1 MNENHV
7 ERRRKG
13 IYVLPS
19 LVTTAS
25 LFVGFYAIVQAT
37 LGRYEVAAIAI
48 YVSMVLDGLDGRIA
62 RWTNTASDFGKEY
75 DSLVDVIAFGLTPAL
90 VMYEWSLSAYGK
102 IGWLSAF
109 LFVACT
115 ALRLARFNSVEVK
128 DKGYFQGLPCP
139 AAAAFVAGWVWTM
152 ADFDVQGT
160 SLGAVSLPIMVL
172 SALAMVS
179 NLPYKSFKDFDP
191 KNRVPFVAL
200 VLLIVPFVLISFD
213 PPRVLFLLF
222 LAYLV
227 SGPVIWLRRRR
238 AAPASAGDEAGTDGG
253 LDDTV
258 DVDDA
263 VDAIDDEVD
272 NRSSGAGEPRT
283 P

>member
-1 MNENHV
+1 MNDPHNDKP
-7 ERRRKG
+7 RKG
-13 IYVLPS
+13 IYILPS

-25 LFVGFYAIVQAT
+25 LFVAFYAIVQAT
-37 LGRYEVAAIAI
+37 LGRFEVAAMAVF
-48 YVSMVLDGLDGRIA
+48 VSMVLDGLDGRIA

-75 DSLVDVIAFGLTPAL
+75 DSLADVIAFGLTPAL
-90 VMYEWSLSAYGK
+90 VMFEWSLTAYGN

-109 LFVACT
+109 LFVACA

-128 DKGYFQGLPCP
+128 DKRYFQGLPSP
-139 AAAAFVAGWVWTM
+139 AAAAVVAGWVWSM
-152 ADFDVQGT
+152 ADFDFEG
-160 SLGAVSLPIMVL
+160 SRLGPVSIVIVVA

-191 KNRVPFVAL
+191 KNRVPFVAM

-227 SGPVIWLRRRR
+227 SGPVIWFLRRR
-238 AAPASAGDEAGTDGG
+238 ASAAGGEGSGSGSGG
-253 LDDTV
+253 PGE
-258 DVDDA
+258 
-263 VDAIDDEVD
+263 DDEPDVQQAD
-272 NRSSGAGEPRT
+272 EPAKGSGQRGDQD
-283 P
+283 

>member
-1 MNENHV
+1 MNDPHNDKP
-7 ERRRKG
+7 RKG
-13 IYVLPS
+13 IYILPS

-25 LFVGFYAIVQAT
+25 LFVAFYAIVQAT
-37 LGRYEVAAIAI
+37 LGRFEVAAMAVF
-48 YVSMVLDGLDGRIA
+48 VSMVLDGLDGRIA

-75 DSLVDVIAFGLTPAL
+75 DSLADVIAFGLTPAL
-90 VMYEWSLSAYGK
+90 VMFEWSLTAYGN

-109 LFVACT
+109 LFVACA

-128 DKGYFQGLPCP
+128 DKRYFQGLPSP
-139 AAAAFVAGWVWTM
+139 AAAAVVAGWVWSM
-152 ADFDVQGT
+152 ADFDFEG
-160 SLGAVSLPIMVL
+160 SRLGPVSIVIVVA

-191 KNRVPFVAL
+191 KNRVPFVAM

-227 SGPVIWLRRRR
+227 SGPVIWFLRRR
-238 AAPASAGDEAGTDGG
+238 ASAAGGEG
-253 LDDTV
+253 SGSGSEGPGE
-258 DVDDA
+258 
-263 VDAIDDEVD
+263 DDEPDVQQAD
-272 NRSSGAGEPRT
+272 EPAKGSGQRGDQD
-283 P
+283 

>member
-1 MNENHV
+1 MNDPHNDKP
-7 ERRRKG
+7 RKG
-13 IYVLPS
+13 IYILPS

-25 LFVGFYAIVQAT
+25 LFVAFYAIVQAT
-37 LGRYEVAAIAI
+37 LGRYEVAAMAI
-48 YVSMVLDGLDGRIA
+48 FVSMVLDGLDGRIA

-75 DSLVDVIAFGLTPAL
+75 DSLADVIAFGLTPAL
-90 VMYEWSLSAYGK
+90 VMFEWSLNAYGN

-109 LFVACT
+109 LFVACA

-128 DKGYFQGLPCP
+128 DKRYFQGLPSP
-139 AAAAFVAGWVWTM
+139 AAAAVVAGWVWTM
-152 ADFDVQGT
+152 ADFDFEG
-160 SLGAVSLPIMVL
+160 SRLGPVSIVIVVA

-191 KNRVPFVAL
+191 KNRVPFVAM

-227 SGPVIWLRRRR
+227 SGPVIWFLRRRR
-238 AAPASAGDEAGTDGG
+238 RAGGGG
-253 LDDTV
+253 LSGSGGPGEDLEP
-258 DVDDA
+258 DA
-263 VDAIDDEVD
+263 QQSDEPVKG
-272 NRSSGAGEPRT
+272 SGTRGDQD
-283 P
+283 

>member
-1 MNENHV
+1 VNDPHNDKP
-7 ERRRKG
+7 RKG
-13 IYVLPS
+13 IYILPS

-25 LFVGFYAIVQAT
+25 LFVAFYAIVQAT
-37 LGRYEVAAIAI
+37 LGRYEVAAMAI
-48 YVSMVLDGLDGRIA
+48 FVSMVLDGLDGRIA

-75 DSLVDVIAFGLTPAL
+75 DSLADVIAFGLTPAL
-90 VMYEWSLSAYGK
+90 VTFEWSLNAYGN

-109 LFVACT
+109 LFVACA

-128 DKGYFQGLPCP
+128 DKRYFQGLPSP
-139 AAAAFVAGWVWTM
+139 AAAAVVAGWVWTM
-152 ADFDVQGT
+152 ADFDFEG
-160 SLGAVSLPIMVL
+160 SRLGPVSIVIVVA

-191 KNRVPFVAL
+191 KNRVPFVAM

-227 SGPVIWLRRRR
+227 SGPVIWFLRRR
-238 AAPASAGDEAGTDGG
+238 AAAAGGDGSGSAGPGEDDDSDVQQVDEPAK
-253 LDDTV
+253 
-258 DVDDA
+258 
-263 VDAIDDEVD
+263 
-272 NRSSGAGEPRT
+272 RSGPRGDQD
-283 P
+283 

>member
-1 MNENHV
+1 MNDPHNDKP
-7 ERRRKG
+7 RKG
-13 IYVLPS
+13 IYILPS

-25 LFVGFYAIVQAT
+25 LFVAFYAIVQAT
-37 LGRYEVAAIAI
+37 LGRFEVAAMAVF
-48 YVSMVLDGLDGRIA
+48 VSMVLDGLDGRIA

-75 DSLVDVIAFGLTPAL
+75 DSLADVIAFGLTPAL
-90 VMYEWSLSAYGK
+90 VMFEWSLTAYGN

-109 LFVACT
+109 LFVACA

-128 DKGYFQGLPCP
+128 DKRYFQGLPSP
-139 AAAAFVAGWVWTM
+139 AAAAVVAGWVWSM
-152 ADFDVQGT
+152 ADFDFEG
-160 SLGAVSLPIMVL
+160 SRLGPVSIVIVVA

-191 KNRVPFVAL
+191 KNRVPFVAM

-227 SGPVIWLRRRR
+227 SGPVIWFLRRR
-238 AAPASAGDEAGTDGG
+238 ASAAGGEG
-253 LDDTV
+253 SGSGSGSEGPGE
-258 DVDDA
+258 
-263 VDAIDDEVD
+263 DDEPDVQQAD
-272 NRSSGAGEPRT
+272 EPAKGSGQRGDQD
-283 P
+283 

>member
-1 MNENHV
+1 VNDPHNDKP
-7 ERRRKG
+7 RKG
-13 IYVLPS
+13 IYILPS

-25 LFVGFYAIVQAT
+25 LFVAFYAIVQAT
-37 LGRYEVAAIAI
+37 LGRFEVAAMAVF
-48 YVSMVLDGLDGRIA
+48 VSMVLDGLDGRIA

-75 DSLVDVIAFGLTPAL
+75 DSLADVIAFGLTPAL
-90 VMYEWSLSAYGK
+90 VMFEWSLTAYGN

-109 LFVACT
+109 LFVACA

-128 DKGYFQGLPCP
+128 DKRYFQGLPSP
-139 AAAAFVAGWVWTM
+139 AAAAVVAGWVWSM
-152 ADFDVQGT
+152 ADFDFEG
-160 SLGAVSLPIMVL
+160 SRLGPVSIVIVVA

-191 KNRVPFVAL
+191 KNRVPFVAM

-227 SGPVIWLRRRR
+227 SGPVIWFLRRR
-238 AAPASAGDEAGTDGG
+238 ASAAGGEGSGSGSGG
-253 LDDTV
+253 PGE
-258 DVDDA
+258 
-263 VDAIDDEVD
+263 DDEPDVQQAD
-272 NRSSGAGEPRT
+272 EPAKGSGQRGDQD
-283 P
+283 

>member
-1 MNENHV
+1 MNDPHNDKP
-7 ERRRKG
+7 RKG
-13 IYVLPS
+13 IYILPS

-25 LFVGFYAIVQAT
+25 LFVAFYAIVQAT
-37 LGRYEVAAIAI
+37 LGRYEVAAMAI
-48 YVSMVLDGLDGRIA
+48 FVSMVLDGLDGRIA

-75 DSLVDVIAFGLTPAL
+75 DSLADVIAFGLTPAL
-90 VMYEWSLSAYGK
+90 VMFEWSLNAYGN

-109 LFVACT
+109 LFVACA

-128 DKGYFQGLPCP
+128 DKRYFQGLPSP
-139 AAAAFVAGWVWTM
+139 AAAAVVAGWVWTM
-152 ADFDVQGT
+152 ADFDFEG
-160 SLGAVSLPIMVL
+160 SRLGPVSIVIVVA

-191 KNRVPFVAL
+191 KNRVPFVAM

-227 SGPVIWLRRRR
+227 SGPVIWFLRRRR
-238 AAPASAGDEAGTDGG
+238 RAGGGG
-253 LDDTV
+253 LSGSGGPGEDLEP
-258 DVDDA
+258 DA
-263 VDAIDDEVD
+263 QQSDEPAK
-272 NRSSGAGEPRT
+272 RSGPRGDQD
-283 P
+283 